1 MEDRISVHAQGKIP
15 MSDYRIERVGTRFTV
30 IDPLDTTYPTEEAA
44 KQDIGRCK
52 KEEWVGADWL

>member
-1 MEDRISVHAQGKIP
+1 

-30 IDPLDTTYPTEEAA
+30 IDPLDNTYPTEEAA

>member
-1 MEDRISVHAQGKIP
+1 

-30 IDPLDTTYPTEEAA
+30 IDPLDTYPTEEAA